1 MGRGKITNPL
11 KPISINAMKNRP
23 INIISGHI
31 FSVPLFSALFI
42 TAVLFT
48 VSPFSAPLFAQ
59 SKETGVL
66 YLWDISSGKVWKNF
80 GDDDS
85 QQKYKGE
92 IKGGLPDG
100 LGFTLFTDGTKYM
113 GQWQDG
119 KQHGHGTFIF
129 LTGEKMS
136 GEWEKNEEWNITKYD
151 INGNI
156 IARYA
161 DGVLLID
168 NKKEG
173 VLFYRQEF
181 GNLGWFTTGNEEKD
195 YKYEGEIENG
205 KPNGWGKFTYPSGS
219 MHEGEYKEGKYHGQG
234 TFTFAKGKKVVGEF
248 KENKPWNVTEFD
260 KDGNIIAKYAEGV
273 ELVEKKAKGVLFTR
287 KVKGEWIWFENGIA
301 DDGGKYEGEIEN
313 GKPNGKGTLIYR
325 NGTRYVG
332 EYLDGTWNGQGSFY
346 FPDGEKW
353 VGEFKEDAPW
363 NITWFDR
370 DGNIIVK
377 WGDGVKQ
384 K

>member
-1 MGRGKITNPL
+1 MERGKITNPL
-11 KPISINAMKNRP
+11 KPISINAMRNRP

-48 VSPFSAPLFAQ
+48 VSPFSAPLFSQ

-66 YLWDISSGKVWKNF
+66 YLWYISSGKVWKRF

-129 LTGEKMS
+129 RTGEKMS
-136 GEWEKNEEWNITKYD
+136 GEWKENEEWNITKYD

-181 GNLGWFTTGNEEKD
+181 GSLGWFTAGNEEKD

-219 MHEGEYKEGKYHGQG
+219 IHEGEYKEGKYHGQG

-273 ELVEKKAKGVLFTR
+273 EQVEKKVKGVLFTR
-287 KVKGEWIWFENGIA
+287 KVEGEWIWFENGIA

-325 NGTRYVG
+325 YGTRYVG

>member
-59 SKETGVL
+59 SKETGIL
-66 YLWDISSGKVWKNF
+66 YLWEISSGKVWKSF

-92 IKGGLPDG
+92 IKGGQPDG

-136 GEWEKNEEWNITKYD
+136 GEWKENEEWNITKYD

-173 VLFYRQEF
+173 VLFYRQEL
-181 GNLGWFTTGNEEKD
+181 GSLGWFTTGNEEKD

-205 KPNGWGKFTYPSGS
+205 KPNGT
-219 MHEGEYKEGKYHGQG
+219 
-234 TFTFAKGKKVVGEF
+234 
-248 KENKPWNVTEFD
+248 
-260 KDGNIIAKYAEGV
+260 
-273 ELVEKKAKGVLFTR
+273 
-287 KVKGEWIWFENGIA
+287 
-301 DDGGKYEGEIEN
+301 
-313 GKPNGKGTLIYR
+313 GTLIYR